1 MIASESQKR
10 LFEAARKILDNAYS
24 PYSNIKVAASL
35 LDDRGR
41 IFTGVNVENA
51 SYGLTICAERNAIA
65 AAVSS
70 GMKSITALLITSS
83 IGKIPPCGACR
94 QVIAEFSSPSTQ
106 IFLADGEKIVEE
118 TTIGEL
124 FPMAFELKGDE

>member
-1 MIASESQKR
+1 MIASESQKL

-35 LDDRGR
+35 IDDRGR

-65 AAVSS
+65 AAVSA

-83 IGKIPPCGACR
+83 IGQIPPCGACR